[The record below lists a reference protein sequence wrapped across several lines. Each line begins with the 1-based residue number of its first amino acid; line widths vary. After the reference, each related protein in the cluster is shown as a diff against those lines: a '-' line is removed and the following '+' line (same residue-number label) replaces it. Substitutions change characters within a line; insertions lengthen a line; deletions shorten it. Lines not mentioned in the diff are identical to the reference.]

1 MATNKEFEHG
11 VNPNN
16 WGPYAHL
23 PRPTTDSI
31 EELLKLSDDDDG
43 WKLAVKELIIHSAKL
58 EIRVTELETIVF
70 HASGIDPDQ

>member
-1 MATNKEFEHG
+1 MTTGKEEHG

-31 EELLKLSDDDDG
+31 EELLKFSD

-58 EIRVTELETIVF
+58 EKRVAELETIVF
-70 HASGIDPDQ
+70 SR